1 MNYLNKIMEK
11 EKTDLELHVDLCAQR
26 YAELDLRLVS
36 VENKVDAIGH
46 KIDSNRDEIMK
57 VLIGTA
63 GTILVSIMG
72 LAGVILTKMG

>member
-1 MNYLNKIMEK
+1 MEK
-11 EKTDLELHVDLCAQR
+11 ESLDLDLHVQLCSQR

-36 VENKVDAIGH
+36 VEKKVDAVGD

-63 GTILVSIMG
+63 GTILVSIVG